1 MTYAGAHP
9 AGETPPAVPT
19 GIVGITGPGP
29 CGRPALRS
37 PSELVKLTGPV
48 RLRVGLVTSCAIQQP
63 FASIS
68 LRPFQPQF
76 ILRPDPTIECG
87 IQIFVVHV
95 QLSWNVTLLP
105 DRLSMVEGS
114 PRVQHHAW
122 NARMWT
128 SYLSWDPDILIL
140 SKLNS
145 VGRGFSRTSTSYI
158 SESMT
163 CA

>member
-1 MTYAGAHP
+1 MQEHIQQGRHHRLFPLESLESQGLAH
-9 AGETPPAVPT
+9 AEGQHFV
-19 GIVGITGPGP
+19 
-29 CGRPALRS
+29 S

-105 DRLSMVEGS
+105 DRLSMVEGVPECS
-114 PRVQHHAW
+114 TMPG